1 MHKLIFGIFFS
12 ALFSACQPADKS
24 SNEQDDNARIDTAQV
39 IADMNIRKKIFTQE
53 LFDTDSAKGLQ
64 QQIDTIELM
73 YIAFACDCPR
83 WVVAAEYNRID
94 SLNNGKHRDPTDNF
108 VEFNDAEFSYYLEPA
123 DKKLTLP
130 DYVEVNG
137 NRIRFTGRKYLKS
150 GYPANADFM
159 DPNPTK
165 GNVFRYYGY
174 EIIKPF
180 KVWGPQVSSGEADN
194 SVIIPSELLVK

>member
-12 ALFSACQPADKS
+12 ALFSACQPADKL

-73 YIAFACDCPR
+73 YIAFACDCPH

-130 DYVEVNG
+130 DYVEV
-137 NRIRFTGRKYLKS
+137 T
-150 GYPANADFM
+150 
-159 DPNPTK
+159 
-165 GNVFRYYGY
+165 
-174 EIIKPF
+174 
-180 KVWGPQVSSGEADN
+180 
-194 SVIIPSELLVK
+194 